1 MRTESPEGVLR
12 TGYFTTTKG
21 WVKYRTSIIEVR
33 RLKLPKILV
42 LSGDGIGVEVTEVS
56 LKLLEIVGQK
66 HGIEF
71 EFEKAHFGGS
81 SLDAHGVPVTDEV
94 LEKAKSS
101 DAVLMGAVGGPKWE
115 SHEQELKPESGL
127 LALRKELDAFANL
140 RPAVVYPALA
150 DASSLKREVV
160 EGTDIMVV
168 RELTGGIYFGKP
180 RGIEDVP
187 GGGQKAYNT
196 LVYSTEEVERIARV
210 AFDIARK
217 RKKKLTSIDKSNVLE
232 VMQFWKD
239 IVSRIGEEEYPDVE
253 LDHLYVDN
261 AAMQLIRRPKSFD
274 VILAGN
280 MFGDII
286 SDEAAQLTGSLG
298 MLPSASIGEGAIYE
312 PVHGSAP
319 DIAGQDLANPIASVL
334 TSAMMLKYSLGQDE
348 AGKELEQAV
357 EAVLEKGY
365 RTADIYEEGAKKVGC
380 EEMGSLL
387 ESEIN
392 T

>member
-1 MRTESPEGVLR
+1 M
-12 TGYFTTTKG
+12 
-21 WVKYRTSIIEVR
+21 
-33 RLKLPKILV
+33 PKVLV
-42 LSGDGIGVEVTEVS
+42 LPGDGIGVEVTEVS
-56 LKLLEIVGQK
+56 LKLLEIVGER

-81 SLDAHGVPVTDEV
+81 SLDAHGVPVTQEV

-115 SHEQELKPESGL
+115 SNEHELKPESGL

-180 RGIEDVP
+180 RGVEDIP

-196 LVYSTEEVERIARV
+196 LVYSTQEVERIARV

-217 RKKKLTSIDKSNVLE
+217 RKKRLTSIDKSNVLE
-232 VMQFWKD
+232 VMQFWRD
-239 IVSRIGEEEYPDVE
+239 IVSRIQEEEYPDVE

-298 MLPSASIGEGAIYE
+298 MLPSASIGKGAIYE

-319 DIAGQDLANPIASVL
+319 DIAGQDIANPIASVL
-334 TSAMMLKYSLGQDE
+334 TSAMMLKYSLNEDD
-348 AGKELEQAV
+348 AAKELEQAV

-365 RTADIYEEGAKKVGC
+365 RTADIYQEGTKKVGC
-380 EEMGSLL
+380 EEMGALL
-387 ESEIN
+387 LAEISS
-392 T
+392 